1 MPVMTENNQ
10 MTQNDDKTQDNSLNQ
25 VNSSLANPS
34 SNVQDT
40 LDAIEKARKQE
51 KDKLYQK
58 MKELEDKNKQFEDF
72 LNKEKQKAEEYASQ
86 LQRQKEQQ
94 MSEEEKI
101 KQTVDKLVQ
110 QNDYLSKQLE
120 EVAKNA
126 QERLRESELRAYK
139 AQALARNNV
148 LIPELVSGNSVDE
161 IDNAIKLAKEKE
173 QLLLKQ
179 AEERVR
185 AEVVST
191 LPKPSQSATIP
202 DSPSNMIDPR
212 KKYEIANLSPS
223 DFAKY
228 KADALQRART
238 GFTR

>member
-1 MPVMTENNQ
+1 MPVMTENTQ

-72 LNKEKQKAEEYASQ
+72 LNKEKQKAEEYAQQ

-101 KQTVDKLVQ
+101 KQTVSKLVE

-120 EVAKNA
+120 EVARNA
-126 QERLRESELRAYK
+126 QERLRESELKAYK
-139 AQALARNNV
+139 AQALAKNNV

-161 IDNAIKLAKEKE
+161 IDNAIRLAKEKE

-185 AEVVST
+185 AEVVAT
-191 LPKPSQSATIP
+191 LPKPSQSASVP
-202 DSPSNMIDPR
+202 EQVSNMIDPR
-212 KKYEIANLSPS
+212 KKYEIANLKPEE
-223 DFAKY
+223 FAKY
-228 KADALQRART
+228 KAELLQKAR
-238 GFTR
+238 GYSR